1 MFYFPLKDKFK
12 NRSKALS
19 GLSNSIYYPYPLP
32 PQKKRKH
39 KKVMKALQKE
49 SVNLQ
54 GKNASCEMDA
64 FSGYSSKG

>member
-1 MFYFPLKDKFK
+1 
-12 NRSKALS
+12 
-19 GLSNSIYYPYPLP
+19 
-32 PQKKRKH
+32 
-39 KKVMKALQKE
+39 MKALQKE